1 VKTKLIVLLTPAVWS
16 AVVACVTG
24 ALLGWG
30 AGRALHVPQLD
41 RLKSY
46 HPVAGSRVIGADAS
60 QVALFATKRRI
71 ELDPDQI
78 PNHLKLAIV
87 AGEHASFYTDGPV
100 SPKAILRAVIGSV
113 TTLRIGG
120 RGGGSTIT
128 QQLALNLFLK
138 REKTLKRKL
147 REALLAIDLE
157 KRLSKDQ
164 ILTMY
169 ANIIYFGRGT
179 WGVEAAS
186 QLYFDCSAVDL
197 DLSKAALLAAI
208 IPSPENKFSPSKN
221 PDKALDRRNRILK
234 RMLEL
239 GFIDADACQAALD
252 EPLGV
257 FLNRDI
263 NRNGAYF
270 IEQIRQRLTSEY
282 GHSTTYT
289 GGLEVRVTM
298 DPELQR
304 AAERALR
311 EGLVA
316 LDMRLGWR
324 RPKNVLE
331 DRLAKSIEEYE
342 DTSWYRYPARPEPGS
357 MIRGVVTEVS
367 ANRARLTIGEYS
379 ARLERREIAWTGAAT
394 LQHILRPGDLV
405 LLRLPEVLPDDPEQ
419 EIRVGLLQEPQL
431 EGALLAIENQTGA
444 VLAMVGGFD
453 FQRSEFNRAVQSV
466 LQCGSAFKPFVALS
480 AFEQGFT
487 PADTLLDAPFLLA
500 DEGGEQTYC
509 PKNFHP
515 TYYGV
520 TTLRR
525 AVEMSYNASAVKLQE
540 IVERE
545 VVIDTARRFGIST
558 ELEPF
563 ASLALGSMGVR
574 LIEMVRAYAA
584 IANLGELPEPY
595 LIESVHNRDGKELAH
610 SYPTMERAMS
620 APVAYLMLHVLR
632 GVVENGTARSLAEL
646 DVPLAG
652 KTGTTDEYTDAWFV
666 GFSPRITV
674 GVWVGRDRH
683 EPIGSRMSG
692 SVAALP
698 IWKQFIESYIETLPE
713 EQRSETFPIPAGVVF
728 VPVDRMTGRRATP
741 DCEDVVLEAFLT
753 GTEPVVECGEE
764 LHLLADLP
772 WPFQLPSYTPHA
784 REPLPTEDA
793 IRVADQRLAR
803 DLGITLD

>member
-1 VKTKLIVLLTPAVWS
+1 
-16 AVVACVTG
+16 
-24 ALLGWG
+24 
-30 AGRALHVPQLD
+30 
-41 RLKSY
+41 
-46 HPVAGSRVIGADAS
+46 
-60 QVALFATKRRI
+60 
-71 ELDPDQI
+71 
-78 PNHLKLAIV
+78 
-87 AGEHASFYTDGPV
+87 V
-100 SPKAILRAVIGSV
+100 SPKAILRAVIGSF
-113 TTLRIGG
+113 TTGRIGG

-138 REKTLKRKL
+138 REKSLTRKL

-179 WGVEAAS
+179 WGVESAS
-186 QLYFDCSAVDL
+186 QLYFDCSAMEL
-197 DLSKAALLAAI
+197 NLAQAALLSAI

-221 PDKALDRRNRILK
+221 PDKALDRRNRILQ

-239 GFIDADACQAALD
+239 GFVNAETCQEAIA

-257 FLNRDI
+257 SLNRDT

-270 IEQIRQRLTSEY
+270 LEQIRQSIAEEY
-282 GHSTTYT
+282 GTKTLWT

-298 DPELQR
+298 EPTLQR

-311 EGLVA
+311 EGLTA

-324 RPKNVLE
+324 RPKNVVE
-331 DRLAKSIEEYE
+331 DKLAKTIEEYE
-342 DTSWYRYPARPEPGS
+342 DPSWYPAMLEPGS

-367 ANRARLTIGEYS
+367 ANRARLTIGDYT
-379 ARLERREIAWTGAAT
+379 ARLERSEIAWTGAGT
-394 LQHILRPGDLV
+394 LQRILRPGDLV
-405 LLRLPEVLPDDPEQ
+405 LLRLPEVLPDDPDQ
-419 EIRVGLLQEPQL
+419 EISVGLLQEPQL

-466 LQCGSAFKPFVALS
+466 LQCGSAFKPFVALT

-500 DEGGEQTYC
+500 DQSDEPTYC
-509 PKNFHP
+509 PKNFYP

-520 TTLRR
+520 TTVRR
-525 AVEMSYNASAVKLQE
+525 AIEMSYNASAVKLQE

-545 VVIDTARRFGIST
+545 AVIDTARRFGIST
-558 ELEPF
+558 ELEPY
-563 ASLALGSMGVR
+563 ASLALGSMGVK
-574 LIEMVRAYAA
+574 LIEVVRAYAG

-595 LIESVHNRDGKELAH
+595 LIESVRNRDGKELAH
-610 SYPTMERAMS
+610 SYPSMERSMS

-646 DVPLAG
+646 ELTLAG

-683 EPIGSRMSG
+683 DPIGSRMSG

-698 IWKQFIESYIETLPE
+698 IWKQFIEAYFETLPE
-713 EQRSETFPIPAGVVF
+713 EQRAETFPVPAGIVF
-728 VPVDRMTGRRATP
+728 VPVDRATGRRATP
-741 DCEDVVLEAFLT
+741 ACDEVVLEAFLT
-753 GTEPVVECGEE
+753 GTEPVLECSEE
-764 LHLLADLP
+764 LHPLADLP
-772 WPFQLPSYTPHA
+772 WPFQAPSYTPHA
-784 REPLPTEDA
+784 REPLPTEEA
-793 IRVADQRLAR
+793 LRVADRRLAR
-803 DLGITLD
+803 DLGITLE